1 MNSNSSNINYFI
13 NGSKWTKL
21 GLLDND
27 LVIISGI
34 SYKGKNII
42 HFIFSTTIEHLMT
55 VTGNSSSTFPLSM
68 SIANS
73 IT

>member
-1 MNSNSSNINYFI
+1 MNINNSNINYFI
-13 NGSKWTKL
+13 NGSKWIKL
-21 GLLDND
+21 GLLDKD

-34 SYKGKNII
+34 SYKEKNII
-42 HFIFSTTIEHLMT
+42 NFIFSTTIGHLMT
-55 VTGNSSSTFPLSM
+55 VTGSSSSTFPLSM